1 MQRNTTTILDETE
14 EMWSP
19 ETGEIK
25 QRRTKQIKTSKIE
38 PTDEFVKVS
47 KYLNT
52 IFAYHGIPL
61 SLVPISLL
69 LAQYME
75 FKTNEITL
83 LKHRK
88 QEFAEMLGCS
98 LVRVNS
104 LIQDC
109 KKYDIIRPIS
119 RSTFEVNS
127 FLFSTGNVADTRNL
141 QAHFDFDSGSY
152 AATATQTNRITGQT
166 VRKAVYN
173 SKKARKLLNSIPGQ
187 YELGDYGD
195 FENKEDGE

>member
-1 MQRNTTTILDETE
+1 MQRNSTTILDERE
-14 EMWSP
+14 ELWSP

-25 QRRTKQIKTSKIE
+25 QRRMRQVKTSQIQ

-52 IFAYHGIPL
+52 IFAYHNIPL

-69 LAQYME
+69 FAQYME
-75 FKTNEITL
+75 FKTNILSIYGKKEM
-83 LKHRK
+83 
-88 QEFAEMLGCS
+88 FAEMLNCS
-98 LVRVNS
+98 VVRVNA

-109 KKYDIIRPIS
+109 KKYDIIRPTET
-119 RSTFEVNS
+119 RGVYEVNS

-141 QAHFDFDSGSY
+141 QAHFDFDTGSI

-173 SKKARKLLNSIPGQ
+173 SKKAKKLANEIPGQ
-187 YELGDYGD
+187 MSLED
-195 FENKEDGE
+195 FGADDE

>member
-14 EMWSP
+14 EVWSP

-25 QRRTKQIKTSKIE
+25 QRRLRQVKTSKIE

-52 IFAYHGIPL
+52 IFAYHDIPL

-69 LAQYME
+69 FAQYMQ
-75 FKTNEITL
+75 FKTNEIIL
-83 LKHRK
+83 LKQRK
-88 QEFAEMLGCS
+88 QEFAEMLGVS
-98 LVRVNS
+98 LDRINHM
-104 LIQDC
+104 INEC

-119 RSTFEVNS
+119 RSTYEVNS
-127 FLFSTGNVADTRNL
+127 FLFSTGNIADTRQL

-152 AATATQTNRITGQT
+152 AASAVQTNRITGQT

-173 SKKARKLLNSIPGQ
+173 SKKARKLINSIPGQ
-187 YELGDYGD
+187 YELGDYGIETQD
-195 FENKEDGE
+195 DE